1 MNDKFIIETQ
11 ETEDKIT
18 IAVTYKDKMWY
29 VDCLIPSFDQNTLAG
44 MLGLLSRAIYRD

>member
-18 IAVTYKDKMWY
+18 IAVTYKDKIAY
-29 VDCLIPSFDQNTLAG
+29 HKSNN
-44 MLGLLSRAIYRD
+44 